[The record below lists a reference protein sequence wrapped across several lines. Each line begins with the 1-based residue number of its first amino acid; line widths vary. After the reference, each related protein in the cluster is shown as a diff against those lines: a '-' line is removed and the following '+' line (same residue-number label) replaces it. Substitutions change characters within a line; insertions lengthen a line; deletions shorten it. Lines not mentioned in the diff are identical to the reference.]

1 MYERALAGSAV
12 RSRWAVDSRGA
23 RVHLVERGSDD
34 SGPPVVLL
42 HGTTACAGF
51 FVPMLAELDGL
62 HVVAADR
69 PGQGLSDP
77 IELPRARFRE
87 SAVAWTDRLLDTLE
101 LRSTTLVGH
110 SGGALWALW
119 YTLAHPDRV
128 DRLVLFG
135 PPAIPGTRCPVPLRV
150 MARPG
155 IGALLTRLA
164 PPTRKSMLRI
174 AGSMG
179 EKTTLARHPELVDL
193 FVATGR
199 DPVAGRVG
207 REELQALISPVAL
220 LTLSGFRRRSG
231 VRAEELRSLE
241 VQTLVVWGEHEPLGS
256 VAVAQAMTDLIP
268 DARLEVLPG
277 GHAPWLGDPA
287 RAAAVVTDFVLR

>member
-12 RSRWAVDSRGA
+12 RTRWAVDSRGA
-23 RVHLVERGSDD
+23 RVHLVERGSQA

-77 IELPRARFRE
+77 IELPRAQFRE

-101 LRSTTLVGH
+101 LRSTALVGH

-135 PPAIPGTRCPVPLRV
+135 PPTIPGTRCPVPLRV
-150 MARPG
+150 VATPG
-155 IGALLTRLA
+155 IGALLARGWRLQRA
-164 PPTRKSMLRI
+164 SRCC
-174 AGSMG
+174 GS
-179 EKTTLARHPELVDL
+179 LARWARRRRSSVTPSSSTCSSPPGE
-193 FVATGR
+193 TR
-199 DPVAGRVG
+199 
-207 REELQALISPVAL
+207 SPVA
-220 LTLSGFRRRSG
+220 SAERSSRR
-231 VRAEELRSLE
+231 
-241 VQTLVVWGEHEPLGS
+241 
-256 VAVAQAMTDLIP
+256 
-268 DARLEVLPG
+268 
-277 GHAPWLGDPA
+277 
-287 RAAAVVTDFVLR
+287 